1 MSTQPDSPQAVWQKK
16 FQEYSIVPFDVH
28 KFKRALQYFDLNSN
42 QFWWKNPLNPNSLRL
57 TAGAWTVLK
66 NCKEIPRWTFKLPKN
81 LLPKTYLQL
90 ERHFTSPYYI
100 QNINAIT
107 VFSETDSMMLA
118 LHGNDLQQYLDNHDN
133 FG

>member
-1 MSTQPDSPQAVWQKK
+1 MSQDANSPQTVWQKK
-16 FQEYSIVPFDVH
+16 FQEYPLVPFDTH
-28 KFKRALQYFDLNSN
+28 KFKRALQYYDLSSN

-57 TAGAWTVLK
+57 TSGAWSVLK
-66 NCKEIPRWTFKLPKN
+66 TCKEIPTWLFKLPTN
-81 LLPKTYLQL
+81 LLPRTYLQL

-100 QNINAIT
+100 KSVDQVV
-107 VFSETDSMMLA
+107 VFSDRDSMMLA